1 MTYSSSRRRRSSI
14 NLEEEMRKA
23 KAEFKKRMSKHGAR
37 KSAAKPATGTKN
49 SDMYDDYDVDDVED
63 KDEEEQLRLVV
74 QIAVRAGLLA
84 VAGLSLCFST
94 LFIPGVIPFLG
105 GLLCGVSLVEPP
117 PLPGDMEQSTTTDS
131 GGTPKKYRDLAS
143 RSGGDNGV
151 VKQMLMNM
159 IHHFF

>member
-1 MTYSSSRRRRSSI
+1 MRR
-14 NLEEEMRKA
+14 MKQ
-23 KAEFKKRMSKHGAR
+23 EFKKRMSET
-37 KSAAKPATGTKN
+37 ATGKGKTRATTAT
-49 SDMYDDYDVDDVED
+49 DADFYDDDDDTD
-63 KDEEEQLRLVV
+63 KDDEKEQQMRLVV

-117 PLPGDMEQSTTTDS
+117 PLPGDLERIIANNKRAASRDGD
-131 GGTPKKYRDLAS
+131 GGTTSPKKYREHDLKS

-151 VKQMLMNM
+151 LKQMLMNM